1 MIITEEKVLKA
12 LEALAEQD
20 QLMLLVQI
28 VEKWSEKR
36 PQTSKIAFIQAQAFR
51 KLCLL
56 EHAWQR
62 LRRVDET
69 PDKKALQVEILLQR
83 GWVSQAQ
90 KMVVMLPVYGSN
102 ILED

>member
-28 VEKWSEKR
+28 VEKWSERNHKHPR
-36 PQTSKIAFIQAQAFR
+36 SLVLQAQVFR

-69 PDKKALQVEILLQR
+69 PEKKALQVEILLQR
-83 GWVSQAQ
+83 GWVSQAS
-90 KMVVMLPVYGSN
+90 KDGDHAAVDGS
-102 ILED
+102 DVSKD

>member
-1 MIITEEKVLKA
+1 MIITEEKVLMA

-62 LRRVDET
+62 LRRVDEPRSGT
-69 PDKKALQVEILLQR
+69 T
-83 GWVSQAQ
+83 S
-90 KMVVMLPVYGSN
+90 
-102 ILED
+102 

>member
-36 PQTSKIAFIQAQAFR
+36 PQTSKIAFVQAQAFR

-69 PDKKALQVEILLQR
+69 PEKKAQFNLDCTFQTLVFKR
-83 GWVSQAQ
+83 
-90 KMVVMLPVYGSN
+90 VVTNCGRISTFATL
-102 ILED
+102 

>member
-69 PDKKALQVEILLQR
+69 PEKKALQVEILIAKR
-83 GWVSQAQ
+83 VGISSTKNGRHA
-90 KMVVMLPVYGSN
+90 PIYGPN
-102 ILED
+102 ISED